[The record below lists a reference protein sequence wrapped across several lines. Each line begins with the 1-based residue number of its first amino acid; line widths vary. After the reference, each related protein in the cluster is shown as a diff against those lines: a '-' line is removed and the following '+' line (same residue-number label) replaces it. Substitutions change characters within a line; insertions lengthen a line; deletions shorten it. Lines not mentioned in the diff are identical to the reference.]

1 MDALV
6 IRNMKDFQLLFN
18 QMSEMCFKTC
28 VSTFMSRDVSTEELQ
43 CVENCSGKHIHA
55 NHKIM
60 EVFMEV
66 QPVIARRS
74 MEEYQKQ
81 MKALEETQEEQ
92 NNESTR

>member
-1 MDALV
+1 
-6 IRNMKDFQLLFN
+6 MKDFQLLFN
-18 QMSEMCFKTC
+18 QMS
-28 VSTFMSRDVSTEELQ
+28 ELQ

-92 NNESTR
+92 NNENTR